1 MKRILLVFTFIL
13 SLNSFSQNDLLGE
26 WFVHK
31 IDHNGTEYI
40 NNYSNFFNIRFFN
53 NTLNEGYEANGSL
66 ICNGYG
72 AVYNII
78 DENSINIYTTGITL
92 SECGGSDENLYESNY
107 IDIIFDSNNQS
118 NPKELSFQ
126 IIGSGNTAS
135 LILTSSNGNYAVY
148 GRQTLSLNSIKSQ
161 LQISVF
167 PNPVDDIL
175 TIDNKSEIVN
185 YIIYDL
191 NGRLIND
198 LQNASNKID
207 VSKLNPGIYFLKLMS
222 DSNKTQTLKFLKL

>member
-1 MKRILLVFTFIL
+1 
-13 SLNSFSQNDLLGE
+13 LGE

-31 IDHNGTEYI
+31 IDYNGTEYI

-78 DENSINIYTTGITL
+78 DETSINIYTTGITL
-92 SECGGSDENLYESNY
+92 SECGGSDENLYESIY

-135 LILTSSNGNYAVY
+135 LILTASNGNYAVY
-148 GRQTLSLNSIKSQ
+148 GRQTLSLNSIENQSK
-161 LQISVF
+161 ISIF
-167 PNPVDDIL
+167 PNPVNDIL
-175 TIDNKSEIVN
+175 NINSKREIVN
-185 YIIYDL
+185 YTINNL
-191 NGRLIND
+191 NGRLINNS
-198 LQNASNKID
+198 QRSSNKID
-207 VSKLNPGIYFLKLMS
+207 VSKLNPGIYFLKLTS
-222 DSNKTQTLKFLKL
+222 TNKQTHTLKFIKL

>member
-1 MKRILLVFTFIL
+1 
-13 SLNSFSQNDLLGE
+13 LGE

-31 IDHNGTEYI
+31 IDYNGTEYI

-78 DENSINIYTTGITL
+78 DETSINIYTTGITL
-92 SECGGSDENLYESNY
+92 SEFGGSDENLYESIY

-135 LILTSSNGNYAVY
+135 LILTASNGNYAVY
-148 GRQTLSLNSIKSQ
+148 GRQTLSLNSIENQSK
-161 LQISVF
+161 ISIF
-167 PNPVDDIL
+167 PNPVNDIL
-175 TIDNKSEIVN
+175 NINSKREIVN
-185 YIIYDL
+185 YTINNL
-191 NGRLIND
+191 NGRLINNS
-198 LQNASNKID
+198 QRSSNKID
-207 VSKLNPGIYFLKLMS
+207 VSKLNPGIYFLKLTS
-222 DSNKTQTLKFLKL
+222 TNKQTHTLKFIKL